1 MPVLADIRRSRVVSD
16 CVANGCTNLR
26 PVCQVGYVLCPGS
39 ADKQDEI
46 KKVSDFLLSDPR
58 KYPLF
63 GMNFNDSSKYSVHYL
78 HSTIPAAEQREVF
91 RPPPK
96 GVRRVILATNIAETS
111 VTIPDVVYVVDTA
124 RVKEK
129 QYDPDRHMSSL
140 VTAWVGSS
148 NLNQRAGRAGR
159 HRPGEYYGL
168 LSRQRQKSLAPHQL
182 VEMKRSDL
190 SNVVMHVK
198 VSDTHRT
205 G

>member
-1 MPVLADIRRSRVVSD
+1 M
-16 CVANGCTNLR
+16 
-26 PVCQVGYVLCPGS
+26 S
-39 ADKQDEI
+39 A
-46 KKVSDFLLSDPR
+46 FLIDDPR
-58 KYPLF
+58 KFPLF
-63 GMNFNDSSKYSVHYL
+63 DLNLADTSKFSVHYL

-96 GVRRVILATNIAETS
+96 GVRRIILATNIAETS

-168 LSRQRQKSLAPHQL
+168 LSRQRQKSLRAHQL

-198 VSDTHRT
+198 VSHS
-205 G
+205 